1 MKKTVLHNNWEVEKR
16 DYKTSNHVEFKKNKI
31 VRNVDINKLLNR
43 IRVAEKNDRIKNL
56 KFSISTIGVI
66 LIVATFLAY

>member
-1 MKKTVLHNNWEVEKR
+1 MWNL
-16 DYKTSNHVEFKKNKI
+16 KKNKI